1 MHSLIGL
8 AVVAGIFMRGS
19 SAAPTPTRPLD
30 DRDLIGGLLNPVE
43 SLVDGVATGV
53 NGDVTAAAAVFNDIL
68 HDIAA
73 TAPTNS
79 PADIDGAKGGE
90 SFGSNFIPL
99 LTGVD
104 YADPV
109 WLNIPGFMLDDAQV
123 NSDALVNDG
132 PGQTSRIDTD
142 GLCQQLATDGLSL
155 TDVVSTEGIIPVA
168 GAAIL
173 AYPIK
178 LHAEPPLKAYATY

>member
-1 MHSLIGL
+1 MKPP
-8 AVVAGIFMRGS
+8 AV
-19 SAAPTPTRPLD
+19 
-30 DRDLIGGLLNPVE
+30 
-43 SLVDGVATGV
+43 LVPGT
-53 NGDVTAAAAVFNDIL
+53 
-68 HDIAA
+68 
-73 TAPTNS
+73 
-79 PADIDGAKGGE
+79 GAKGGE
-90 SFGSNFIPL
+90 TFGSNFIPL

-123 NSDALVNDG
+123 NS
-132 PGQTSRIDTD
+132 TSRIDTD